1 MNNPIC
7 FAFWRCLPDV
17 PGVKGAGELTAFVWG
32 ECQQGGIGA
41 EQQSC

>member
-17 PGVKGAGELTAFVWG
+17 PGVKGVGELTAFVWG
-32 ECQQGGIGA
+32 ECQQGGIGV